1 MIHFRKIALS
11 LAFASVL
18 ILSACSP
25 SEEKVITLRG
35 ACQFD
40 EAHVFSRTLF
50 EFERLVKEY
59 YEGPVE
65 FEFFLSGGLGL
76 EKDYFGYM
84 SQGVTLDF
92 AFVAPSNM
100 ATFSRAAP
108 LMDMPMLFRDR
119 AHWEQVLASDV
130 LQPIAEEVENR
141 ADVKLI
147 GFAGGGVRNILAR
160 RPITTL
166 AELDGLA
173 IRVMGAP
180 IQARIFSA
188 LHASPTI
195 ISYAEVYNAVQTGVI
210 DAAENEATG
219 ITQMKFY
226 EVGPEISLTKHAI
239 TVRPLAFSGSTFR
252 RLPPDLQAAILRAGR
267 EAGAFGRAA
276 ESQEDSAVLAKLVH
290 EGKARVHEFT
300 DREHLLRLA
309 EPVKQ
314 AYAQE
319 IGAET
324 ILEKINAVHE
334 SSR

>member
-1 MIHFRKIALS
+1 MIHSRKIALS
-11 LAFASVL
+11 LAAAAVL
-18 ILSACSP
+18 IFSACSP

-50 EFERLVKEY
+50 EFERLVKTY
-59 YEGPVE
+59 YDQPIE
-65 FEFFLSGGLGL
+65 FEFFFSGGLGL

-84 SQGVTLDF
+84 SQGVTVDF

-100 ATFSRAAP
+100 ATFSKAAP
-108 LMDMPMLFRDR
+108 LMDMPTLFRDR
-119 AHWEQVLASDV
+119 AHWERVLDGDI
-130 LQPIAEEVENR
+130 LQPIVAEVEDR

-147 GFAGGGVRNILAR
+147 GFAGGGVRNIIAQ

-180 IQARIFSA
+180 IQARVFSA
-188 LHASPTI
+188 LSASPTI

-210 DAAENEATG
+210 DAAENESTG
-219 ITQMKFY
+219 IEQMKFY
-226 EVGPEISLTKHAI
+226 EVGPEISLTQHAI
-239 TVRPLAFSGSTFR
+239 TVRPLAFSGNTFR
-252 RLPPDLQAAILRAGR
+252 RLPPDLQAVILRAGR

-276 ESQEDSAVLAKLVH
+276 ESREDSEVLARMVR

-300 DREHLLRLA
+300 EREQLLRLA

-314 AYAQE
+314 AYARE

-324 ILEKINAVHE
+324 VLEQINAVK
-334 SSR
+334 